1 MAGFD
6 FGRETILC
14 NEFLQND
21 RIRGYIESVVI
32 HQDSALA
39 MSNSL
44 TSFVDIAKDLLE
56 VDEQRQGKKPLHYTC
71 MSGCACT
78 CTCMSI
84 ACSYLWLV
92 HIFSLLIFSDN

>member
-21 RIRGYIESVVI
+21 RISGYIESVVI

-56 VDEQRQGKKPLHYTC
+56 VDERRQGKKPLHYI
-71 MSGCACT
+71 SGCACT
-78 CTCMSI
+78 C
-84 ACSYLWLV
+84 L
-92 HIFSLLIFSDN
+92 